1 MKSGFCVSLKELKT
15 LIRYLEKFDKKP
27 MDFVDLSGTEICRL
41 TEKETEALAECLNKY
56 QIPCMGIHASF
67 PADIKF
73 IGKEKRITSLED
85 HTRRLA
91 ERCDILGCKK
101 IGIGSPGSRFR
112 DADISE
118 KEADEQMVDTLYRIR
133 QLAQNQMI
141 LLENICPAE
150 TNYINSAR
158 HAEALINRLDDPG
171 IGIICD
177 IYHFFCCREKLD
189 YLTSH
194 FWSKVFYLHI
204 ADPVKRRY
212 LSRNTDNAFIQYTL
226 KVLKKAYRAD
236 GISVE
241 ASTEN
246 IIEELMECR
255 AILQLLESEMNL

>member
-101 IGIGSPGSRFR
+101 IGIGSPG
-112 DADISE
+112 
-118 KEADEQMVDTLYRIR
+118 
-133 QLAQNQMI
+133 
-141 LLENICPAE
+141 
-150 TNYINSAR
+150 
-158 HAEALINRLDDPG
+158 
-171 IGIICD
+171 
-177 IYHFFCCREKLD
+177 
-189 YLTSH
+189 
-194 FWSKVFYLHI
+194 
-204 ADPVKRRY
+204 
-212 LSRNTDNAFIQYTL
+212 
-226 KVLKKAYRAD
+226 
-236 GISVE
+236 
-241 ASTEN
+241 
-246 IIEELMECR
+246 
-255 AILQLLESEMNL
+255 